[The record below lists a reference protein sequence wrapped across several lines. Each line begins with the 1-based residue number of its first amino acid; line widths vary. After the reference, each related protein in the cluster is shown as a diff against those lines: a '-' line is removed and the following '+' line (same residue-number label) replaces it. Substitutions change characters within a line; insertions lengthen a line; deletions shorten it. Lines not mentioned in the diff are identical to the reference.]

1 MQILPKART
10 RYGENIGVEVFI
22 QAPDLSANETTYIT
36 TDAASGVTSL
46 SVDNGLK
53 FSAGEYLVAGNI
65 GAEKAEILR
74 IHASTT
80 PTATT
85 ITLNAGTEFAH
96 NKGERLVFIPYNQ
109 VVIQRSTDSG
119 SSYSDLATIDLRVD
133 TTEIYYQHTSGA
145 STDYYRVKF
154 LNSVSSGESA
164 VSDGVIATGFVA
176 NSAGAVMREALL
188 SLGERI
194 DDKMITKEFLY
205 SALNEGRHEIDRHV
219 MVERWSFRTV
229 FDYDAGNVIPGQYQL
244 TLPSDIRDE
253 DTFKNVLSVRIGKGK
268 LPLEK
273 QDQRSIESWYRGVAR
288 TTVATTFTDADTS
301 IVLTSSGDFDDSGSI
316 DVAASTVSGTVDNI
330 AYTGNTLSSATL
342 TGVTAIATGGH
353 SAGAIVWQGAS
364 FGLPQ
369 EYTVDN
375 GTVTFSQPF
384 DDDHA
389 GENIWMSYYKEIT
402 DMDSDGDTFDEPF
415 YKIYIPYLRYRI
427 KARKNQ
433 QFQREADD
441 DYKSWV
447 EKREAQVRK
456 EFTGQA
462 KRIHVD
468 VPGLRRFMR

>member
-1 MQILPKART
+1 MQILPKVRT
-10 RYGENIGVEVFI
+10 RFGENVGAEIFV
-22 QAPDLSANETTYIT
+22 QPPYLQDNETTYIT
-36 TDAASGVTSL
+36 TDASSGVSSF

-53 FSAGEYLVAGNI
+53 FSVGEYIVIGNI
-65 GAEKAEILR
+65 GAEKTEIVR

-85 ITLNAGTEFAH
+85 ITLASTTNFAH
-96 NKGERLVFIPYNQ
+96 NKGERIVFIPYNQ

-145 STDYYRVKF
+145 STDYYRAKF
-154 LNSVSSGESA
+154 KNSASAGESA
-164 VSDGVIATGFVA
+164 VSDGIIATGFVA
-176 NSAGAVMREALL
+176 NSAGAIIREALV

-194 DDKMITKEFLY
+194 DGKMLTKELLY
-205 SALNEGRHEIDRHV
+205 SFLNEGRHEIDRHV

-244 TLPSDIRDE
+244 TLPTDIRDE
-253 DTFKNVLSVRIGKGK
+253 DTFKNVLSLRIGKDK
-268 LPLEK
+268 LPLTK

-288 TTVATTFTDADTS
+288 TTVATTFTDAATS

-316 DVAASTVSGTVDNI
+316 DVAASTVSGTIDNI
-330 AYTGNTLSSATL
+330 AYTGNTLSSSTL
-342 TGVTAIATGGH
+342 TGVTLIATGGH
-353 SAGAIVWQGAS
+353 SSGVNVWQGAG

-375 GTVTFSQPF
+375 GVVTFSQPF
-384 DDDHA
+384 GNNYA
-389 GENIWMSYYKEIT
+389 GENIWMSYYKKIT

-415 YKIYIPYLRYRI
+415 YKIYLPYLRYRI

-433 QFQREADD
+433 QFQRDTDD

-447 EKREAQVRK
+447 EKRESQVKK

-462 KRIHVD
+462 KRVHVD
-468 VPGLRRFMR
+468 VPGLRRFYG